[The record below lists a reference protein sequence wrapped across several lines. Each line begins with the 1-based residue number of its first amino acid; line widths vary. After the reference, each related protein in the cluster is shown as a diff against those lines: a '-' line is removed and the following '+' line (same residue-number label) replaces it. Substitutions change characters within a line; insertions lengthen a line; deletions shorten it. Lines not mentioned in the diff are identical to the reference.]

1 MNRLALI
8 LILVA
13 SRAEA
18 HEVISTKITWTRE
31 IVRIFA
37 NRCFSCHSEASK
49 RAPFSLQTYEEARP
63 WAKAISEEV
72 LERRMP
78 PWSAVKGFGHFSND
92 AGLSQEEVNL
102 IAEWVEGGAPKG
114 EEKFLPPPT
123 PVSAVSPV
131 RLPGSRMLIRGSLTL
146 PAART
151 LIGIEV
157 GSLAKDASVMAT
169 AELPDG
175 SVEPLL
181 WIRRFDPRAP
191 RVFVLEQ
198 PLTLPARTVIRL
210 DGVPVTL
217 VTRAR

>member
-1 MNRLALI
+1 MGLAS
-8 LILVA
+8 A
-13 SRAEA
+13 APS
-18 HEVISTKITWTRE
+18 HEVISTKVTWTRE
-31 IVRIFA
+31 IIRIFA
-37 NRCFSCHSEASK
+37 NRCFSCHMEGSK
-49 RAPFSLQTYEEARP
+49 LAPFSLRTYEEARP

-114 EEKFLPPPT
+114 AEKFLPPPT
-123 PVSAVSPV
+123 PVIVPPPV
-131 RLPGSRMLIRGSLTL
+131 RLSGSRTIARGSLTL
-146 PAART
+146 AAARA
-151 LIGIEV
+151 LVGIEV
-157 GSLAKDASVMAT
+157 GSLAKESSLMAT

-175 SVEPLL
+175 SIEPLL

-198 PLTLPARTVIRL
+198 PLTLPVGAVIRL
-210 DGVPVTL
+210 EGAGPLTL
-217 VTRAR
+217 VTRPAR